1 MGSRPLFRAQH
12 GIMVRS
18 VLLHGLTVPSAPG
31 LSEVTPAAT
40 AAWRRWVLEAWDV
53 QQIAAAVRHASPDLS
68 REIDHLKDA
77 PADTETLR
85 RLGLTLLSYI
95 LRLTHRPTPFGLYAG
110 IAEGRFGASADIR
123 WGEEHRTLTRAAGLW
138 FAAVVHQLEADPDL
152 RRRLRLCANNSLRVR
167 GERLVLPWQPRALE
181 ATGTAVREVTVRHT
195 AAVRAAVLM
204 THTPV
209 PYQDVVRKLEAD
221 HPDLGT
227 CGAEELLDLLIAK
240 RMLLTSLQP
249 SGTEMDA
256 LGYVVRELD
265 RVGTAQSGPAAELAV
280 ALEEIHAQ
288 MRDLDQHKPVSAQA
302 DRQRTA
308 LATRMRQVADQPSP
322 LAVDARLDAGLVL
335 PRAVAWEAE
344 AAASVLARVSPEPQ
358 GLRAWLRYRERF
370 CDRYGEGTLV
380 PLVDLLDPHSGLGL
394 PEDFH
399 GTARAPEPDT
409 MHRDRLLVTL
419 AQRASADGQDLVLDE
434 DLIQQLAS
442 GREPTPEDVPA
453 HVELT
458 ASVYAGSAQQLS
470 AGEFSLAV
478 RRSSRGWG
486 HFSGGRL
493 AALLAEQDS
502 PSDLLG
508 MLARRPTTV
517 REALSVQVSF
527 PSLLPRAD
535 YITRAPRLVAPLI
548 SLSEYRPADPDL
560 IPPSDLAVTCHQ
572 GRLHLVSLSRARVLE
587 AAIPHPLQLECQTPT
602 IARFVD
608 ELQRGQSSRLIGTF
622 GNLAAWNWGAA
633 RHLAFQPRVRAGR
646 SILSPAT
653 WRLAHAGLPAPATS
667 TAQWDEAFAALRER
681 WRLPRHVYLE
691 RFDHRLRLDLEHPA
705 HRALL
710 RSHVDRA
717 QFGQLTLAEAEPDA
731 AYGWC
736 DGRPHEFV
744 TYLASTASAQP
755 SPVVRGAP
763 IVRRDHAHLPGASR
777 YLSARLHC
785 QPQVRRALL
794 TDHLPALSGDLPHCV
809 WWTTAHDEGDRPHT
823 ELTIRLPHPTDAAE
837 AMRLLGLWAAHL
849 TDAAVVSDFALVPY
863 RPHVGLWGT
872 GDALTAA
879 ENAMS
884 ADTAV
889 VANQHAQL
897 RVPTP
902 QPVLAAANVIAI
914 AVGFHQD
921 VSEGMRWLAAE
932 PKPTTAASLPR
943 PLLHQARTLAAPDDN
958 WAGLR
963 GAPGGAAFVD
973 SYWAQRHAALAAYR
987 EALRTSPH
995 TDPDAVLRALLTAH
1009 LGRIGE
1015 APEGAGWRLARAIAL
1030 AGTRPRR
1037 RRTP

>member
-18 VLLHGLTVPSAPG
+18 VLLHDLTVPSAPG

-40 AAWRRWVLEAWDV
+40 AAWRRWVLEVWDV

-68 REIDHLKDA
+68 REIDNLKDG

-85 RLGLTLLSYI
+85 RLVLSLLSYI

-110 IAEGRFGASADIR
+110 ITEGRFGATVDIR
-123 WGEEHRTLTRAAGLW
+123 WGEEHRTRTRAAGLW
-138 FAAVVHQLEADPDL
+138 FAAVVHQLEADPEL

-181 ATGTAVREVTVRHT
+181 EKGTAVREVTVRHT

-227 CGAEELLDLLIAK
+227 GGAEELLDLLITK

-265 RVGTAQSGPAAELAV
+265 RVGAAQSGSAAELAV

-288 MRDLDQHKPVSAQA
+288 MRGLDQHKPVSVQA

-308 LATRMRQVADQPSP
+308 LATRMRQIADQPSP
-322 LAVDARLDAGLVL
+322 LAVDARLDADLVL

-358 GLRAWLRYRERF
+358 GLQAWLRYRERF

-442 GREPTPEDVPA
+442 GQEPTPADAPA

-502 PSDLLG
+502 PSELLG
-508 MLARRPTTV
+508 MLARRPTTA
-517 REALSVQVSF
+517 REALAVQVSF

-535 YITRAPRLVAPLI
+535 YITRGPRLVAPLI

-560 IPPSDLAVTCHQ
+560 IPPSDLAVTCHH

-608 ELQRGQSSRLIGTF
+608 ELQRGQSSRLIGAF

-633 RHLAFQPRVRAGR
+633 RHLAFQPRVRTGR

-653 WRLAHAGLPAPATS
+653 WRLAHAGLPGPATS
-667 TAQWDEAFAALRER
+667 TVQWDEAFAALRER

-691 RFDHRLRLDLEHPA
+691 RFDHRLRLDLDHPA

-717 QFGQLTLAEAEPDA
+717 QFGQLSLAEAEPDA

-744 TYLASTASAQP
+744 TYLASTASARP
-755 SPVVRGAP
+755 APVVRGAP

-785 QPQVRRALL
+785 QAQVRRALF
-794 TDHLPALSGDLPHCV
+794 TDHLPALSADLPHCV
-809 WWTTAHDEGDRPHT
+809 WWTTARDEGDRPYT

-849 TDAAVVSDFALVPY
+849 TDAGVVSDFALVPY

-872 GDALTAA
+872 GDALTAG

-889 VANQHAQL
+889 VANRHAQL
-897 RVPTP
+897 RGPTP
-902 QPVLAAANVIAI
+902 QPVLTAANVIAI
-914 AVGFHQD
+914 AAGFHQD

-943 PLLHQARTLAAPDDN
+943 PLLQQARTLAAPDDN

-963 GAPGGAAFVD
+963 GAPGGTTLVD
-973 SYWAQRHAALAAYR
+973 GCWAQRHAALATYR
-987 EALRTSPH
+987 EALRASPH

-1009 LGRIGE
+1009 LRRVGE
-1015 APEGAGWRLARAIAL
+1015 APEGTGWRLARAIAL

-1037 RRTP
+1037 RQTP